1 MSVLKHIGQFN
12 LQKTV
17 YDLRVVLSYICYKCF
32 FEKKKTM
39 NIYIDPVYICHASAR
54 PPAFQSTAPHFSFS
68 LDGMR
73 NRKARTG
80 LVHRS
85 VVIKLHPLNR
95 TWPHFHAQSLSQ
107 SEAFPPLSPR
117 RSNIDNERDVTLYIK
132 ASASAHSWHFVL
144 GLGSEHLLG
153 S

>member
-1 MSVLKHIGQFN
+1 MVG
-12 LQKTV
+12 KT
-17 YDLRVVLSYICYKCF
+17 SKCF
-32 FEKKKTM
+32 HGTERSHHPGTHSAVPGHNKTLHC
-39 NIYIDPVYICHASAR
+39 ICCASAR
-54 PPAFQSTAPHFSFS
+54 LPASRSTAAHFPSS

-73 NRKARTG
+73 NQKAQTG

-85 VVIKLHPLNR
+85 SVIEFHPLNW
-95 TWPHFHAQSLSQ
+95 TWPHFGVQSLSQ

-117 RSNIDNERDVTLYIK
+117 CSDVDSEHDITLHIK
-132 ASASAHSWHFVL
+132 VSVSVHLWHFVL